1 MLENRAQRDK
11 IQTFGANYTDFSLT
25 LEGVYFLPHAALTQI
40 LSNVFSCVCDFSFF
54 FFLDFYFIQNLGGK
68 VIFLPVT

>member
-11 IQTFGANYTDFSLT
+11 IQTLGANYTDFSLT

-54 FFLDFYFIQNLGGK
+54 FS
-68 VIFLPVT
+68 